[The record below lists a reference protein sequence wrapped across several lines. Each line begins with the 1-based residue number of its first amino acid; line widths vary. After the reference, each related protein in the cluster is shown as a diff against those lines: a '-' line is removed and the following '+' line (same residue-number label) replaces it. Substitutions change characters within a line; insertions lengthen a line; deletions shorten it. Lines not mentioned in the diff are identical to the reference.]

1 MVVMKKIINGNDED
15 DIDHG
20 ELFGDNLSSGKP
32 GIFFVSKHLQRV
44 SSAEEDQ
51 DHQESCQESLFIR
64 YSEYSYIYNIH
75 RYSRYSECSSPEHFV
90 NSFAAAE
97 NKVVVDINLKT
108 EKYIWTFT

>member
-51 DHQESCQESLFIR
+51 DHQHNARNL
-64 YSEYSYIYNIH
+64 YSEDILNIH
-75 RYSRYSECSSPEHFV
+75 IFIIFIDIQDIL
-90 NSFAAAE
+90 NAAHL
-97 NKVVVDINLKT
+97 NT
-108 EKYIWTFT
+108 S

>member
-15 DIDHG
+15 DIEHS

-51 DHQESCQESLFIR
+51 DHQHNARNL
-64 YSEYSYIYNIH
+64 YSEDILNIH
-75 RYSRYSECSSPEHFV
+75 IFIIFIDIQDIL
-90 NSFAAAE
+90 NAAHL
-97 NKVVVDINLKT
+97 NT
-108 EKYIWTFT
+108 S

>member
-15 DIDHG
+15 DVDHS

-51 DHQESCQESLFIR
+51 DHQEGESMPGIFIHK
-64 YSEYSYIYNIH
+64 IFKIFMIFIDIQDILN
-75 RYSRYSECSSPEHFV
+75 
-90 NSFAAAE
+90 AAHL
-97 NKVVVDINLKT
+97 NT
-108 EKYIWTFT
+108 S